1 MRVEK
6 EDPNA
11 GKGWYV
17 SGETFGCTEPWATP
31 ARSSTSLICTGA
43 QLRSIWSLAATLMRR
58 VEHETVRPELG
69 DVLVVEPG
77 AAHSMLASSPDYF
90 HFVVHLP
97 GLPAEEAR
105 ADNVMVLRERLGP
118 P

>member
-1 MRVEK
+1 MR
-6 EDPNA
+6 
-11 GKGWYV
+11 W
-17 SGETFGCTEPWATP
+17 
-31 ARSSTSLICTGA
+31 
-43 QLRSIWSLAATLMRR
+43 
-58 VEHETVRPELG
+58 VEHETVRLELG

-77 AAHSMLASSPDYF
+77 EAHSMLACSPDYF

-105 ADNVMVLRERLGP
+105 ADNVMVPRERLGP